1 MKYMDMA
8 CWLAYALVIIGALN
22 WGLYAIDKKLDLVA
36 YILGDYSMAARIVYG
51 LVGAS
56 GLCLLASHAMKQ

>member
-22 WGLYAIDKKLDLVA
+22 WGLYAIDKNYDLVA
-36 YILGDYSMAARIVYG
+36 YLLGDYSMMARTVYG

-56 GLCLLASHAMKQ
+56 GLLLLVSQAMKQ

>member
-8 CWLAYALVIIGALN
+8 CWLAYSLVIIGALN
-22 WGLYAIDKKLDLVA
+22 WGLYAIDKQMDLVA
-36 YILGDYSMAARIVYG
+36 YLLGDYTLMARTVYG

-56 GLCLLASHAMKQ
+56 GLLLLASQAVKQ